1 MQVKHLKMNQKNKE
15 IFHSMLLN
23 TLRAALL
30 GNLLAGIEATAIG
43 WGAFRAGDGVIQ
55 AGDWTIRA
63 GATAMSWRREQYF

>member
-1 MQVKHLKMNQKNKE
+1 MNQKNKE
-15 IFHSMLLN
+15 IFLSMLSG

-30 GNLLAGIEATAIG
+30 GNLLVGIEATAIG
-43 WGAFRAGDGVIQ
+43 WGAFRACDGVIQ